1 MEVSEAVK
9 VMKAEIKANGP
20 ITGSMDV
27 YDDFFH
33 YGDGVYKVIW
43 SLEFFKFCDR

>member
-33 YGDGVYKVIW
+33 YGDGVYKVI
-43 SLEFFKFCDR
+43 